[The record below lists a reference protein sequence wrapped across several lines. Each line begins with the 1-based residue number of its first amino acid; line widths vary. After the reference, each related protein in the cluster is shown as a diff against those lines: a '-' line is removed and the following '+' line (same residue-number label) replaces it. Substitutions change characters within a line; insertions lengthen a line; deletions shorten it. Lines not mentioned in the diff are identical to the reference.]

1 MKPSRVIHPLL
12 PSGAWLVAGLLLYL
26 TAPSAQAHIL
36 NTESGG
42 FASGFHHPWSGWD
55 HILAMVAVGI
65 WGAQLGPPA
74 IWVLPVAFP
83 LVMSV
88 GGFLALV
95 TQASLAFHLF
105 GVELH
110 MDEIGIAFSLLG
122 LGAMVLCEAKPPVWV
137 AAVLVGVFGLCHGYA
152 HGKELP
158 AGESGLLYSIG
169 FVVATGTLHGVG
181 ITIGLI
187 HRWPLGQK
195 ALRAAGACILLAG
208 AYFLWDDFRSPAKLE
223 KPAGAKTAQNHSPI
237 SKDSSPS

>member
-1 MKPSRVIHPLL
+1 MKTPRFAGVSW
-12 PSGAWLVAGLLLYL
+12 SAWLLAGILMYA
-26 TAPSAQAHIL
+26 TMPSAQAHIL
-36 NTESGG
+36 NNEAGG

-65 WGAQLGPPA
+65 WGAQLGQPA

-95 TQASLAFHLF
+95 TKASLAFHLF

-110 MDEIGIAFSLLG
+110 ADEIGIAFSMLG

-137 AAVLVGVFGLCHGYA
+137 AAVLVGLFGLCHGYA

-169 FVVATGTLHGVG
+169 FVVATGTLHCVG
-181 ITIGLI
+181 ITLGLI
-187 HRWPLGQK
+187 HRWPAGQK
-195 ALRAAGACILLAG
+195 TLRVTGACIVLAG
-208 AYFLWDDFRSPAKLE
+208 AYFLWDDFHPETPEEPLAK
-223 KPAGAKTAQNHSPI
+223 KAAQITSAPI
-237 SKDSSPS
+237 SDYILHG